1 MPDMTTNTPDRART
15 RLPGISSRAY
25 EHPADRSAL
34 VAMRSLTGFD
44 TVLKKL
50 AGLFSERAIRLMFLG
65 GAVRVSDRQFR
76 HLNDMLRDSAY
87 ILDMPDVPELYVIQD
102 PQPNAMA
109 IGFDHPFIVVN
120 TGLIDL
126 LDDEEQRYVVGHEVG
141 HILSGHAVYRT
152 MALILTSLAERIA
165 WIPLGSIA
173 LRGIIMALNE
183 WMRKS
188 ELSADRAG
196 LLAGQDVDAVKRA
209 LMKMAG
215 GTRLHE
221 MDTEAFLEQAREYD
235 AAGDVRDGLLKFLN
249 LLRQSHPFAVIRF
262 AEIDRWAREG
272 EYQRIIDGDY
282 PRRTE
287 DSSASFSEEAKN
299 AANSYRESWGRS
311 ADPFV
316 GVLRDVAEGAAGAG
330 ERIFQR
336 FGRRGDG
343 GGDGGPSGGS
353 TSGSTSGSSG
363 GSNGG

>member
-1 MPDMTTNTPDRART
+1 MPDMTTNTPDRARV

-34 VAMRSLTGFD
+34 VALRSLTGFD

-50 AGLFSERAIRLMFLG
+50 AGMFSERAIRLLFLG
-65 GAVRVSDRQFR
+65 GSVRVGDRQFR

-87 ILDMPDVPELYVIQD
+87 ILDLPDVPELYVISD

-109 IGFDHPFIVVN
+109 IGFDRPFIVVN
-120 TGLIDL
+120 TGLLDL
-126 LDDEEQRYVVGHEVG
+126 LDDEEQRYVIGHEVG

-165 WIPLGSIA
+165 WLPLGSIA

-196 LLAGQDVDAVKRA
+196 LLAGQDADAVKRA
-209 LMKMAG
+209 LMKLAG

-221 MDTEAFLEQAREYD
+221 MDTEAFLEQAREYE

-249 LLRQSHPFAVIRF
+249 LLRRSHPFAVIRF
-262 AEIDRWAREG
+262 AEIDHWAREG
-272 EYQRIIDGDY
+272 AYRRILEGEY
-282 PRRTE
+282 PRRAE
-287 DSSASFSEEAKN
+287 DGDTSVTDEAKN
-299 AANSYRESWGRS
+299 AANAYRESWSRS

-336 FGRRGDG
+336 FNRRND
-343 GGDGGPSGGS
+343 
-353 TSGSTSGSSG
+353 
-363 GSNGG
+363 N

>member
-1 MPDMTTNTPDRART
+1 
-15 RLPGISSRAY
+15 
-25 EHPADRSAL
+25 
-34 VAMRSLTGFD
+34 MRSLTGFD